1 MDFEG
6 FYIKWYS
13 RVKSFARE
21 YVLLEEEAENIVQD
35 VFFWNFI
42 RKRIYWIFT
51 LISLLIYSHP

>member
-35 VFFWNFI
+35 VFFGILSEKGFI
-42 RKRIYWIFT
+42 GFSR
-51 LISLLIYSHP
+51 

>member
-35 VFFWNFI
+35 VFWNFI